1 MSDIIITPNRGS
13 SNAPTIQFSGS
24 VNASSSIRLE
34 VLPEGQVAFLGKSGS
49 LFSIADSMIGSL
61 MAVSD
66 ISGFPI
72 LEVFS
77 DDKVIM
83 GKYNTNTLVVTGS
96 RIGVGKSN
104 PSVAL
109 DVSGSMTVTGS
120 ALITGTLG
128 VTGTTTVSAVS
139 ATGVISTSA
148 TEALRINNDN
158 AYISFFN
165 TAGSTRTAYIQGA
178 SAGSFTFAAEN
189 GAAILLN
196 TNSSTRMY
204 INNSGNIGIGKTTP
218 NSVLDVNGNTIV
230 TGSLA
235 TTGAA
240 TFAGAV
246 TAPSLSSP
254 AATNLTLA
262 GGSTGASLVLGAT
275 TGGVTQFYNGG
286 AVQSMRIDQANRVII
301 GTGGVLQGDKME
313 IQGVDG
319 TAAQSIWR
327 FSADAAGPSLTLRK
341 SRGATIAAQGLVSS
355 GDTIGNLL
363 FMASD
368 GVASRNAAQIVAEV
382 DGTAAASSMP
392 GRLVFRTTPTGSVSL
407 ATAATLT
414 STGNLLIGTTDE
426 TGLTGAGGLK
436 INSSTAGS
444 SGAGALVVAGG
455 LSAAGASY
463 FGGAVTVG
471 GVISSTGKTTVTN
484 GNIRLSNAFYLSG
497 NLAAGTEITMI
508 GRRTDDKIAIDPD
521 GYGVVFGGGAA
532 TFAGTVTAGAVTAP
546 SLSSPAATNLT
557 LGTGTYGT
565 ALTVA
570 SATGNIGIGKTTPN
584 SVLDVNGNTIV
595 TGSATIT
602 TSLGVG
608 TAASGTAGEIRATNN
623 VTAYYSDD
631 RLKNNLGNIPDS
643 LNKVLSLNGFYF
655 EANETAQNLGYTK
668 QKEVGVSAQQVQ
680 AILPEII
687 APAPIDPI
695 YMTVRY
701 EKLIPLLI
709 EAIKEQ
715 NSMIVDLQQRINR
728 L

>member
-230 TGSLA
+230 TGSL
-235 TTGAA
+235 T
-240 TFAGAV
+240 
-246 TAPSLSSP
+246 
-254 AATNLTLA
+254 
-262 GGSTGASLVLGAT
+262 
-275 TGGVTQFYNGG
+275 
-286 AVQSMRIDQANRVII
+286 M
-301 GTGGVLQGDKME
+301 
-313 IQGVDG
+313 
-319 TAAQSIWR
+319 
-327 FSADAAGPSLTLRK
+327 
-341 SRGATIAAQGLVSS
+341 
-355 GDTIGNLL
+355 
-363 FMASD
+363 
-368 GVASRNAAQIVAEV
+368 
-382 DGTAAASSMP
+382 
-392 GRLVFRTTPTGSVSL
+392 
-407 ATAATLT
+407 
-414 STGNLLIGTTDE
+414 
-426 TGLTGAGGLK
+426 
-436 INSSTAGS
+436 
-444 SGAGALVVAGG
+444 SGAGAYSIYANGSYGVLMMYAGTNYG
-455 LSAAGASY
+455 TIAGTNSGMSVNSTQATDLNLGTAGSANVTIKY
-463 FGGAVTVG
+463 GGNVGIGKSTPSTPLDVYGNTTITGSLAVTG
-471 GVISSTGKTTVTN
+471 S
-484 GNIRLSNAFYLSG
+484 
-497 NLAAGTEITMI
+497 IT
-508 GRRTDDKIAIDPD
+508 
-521 GYGVVFGGGAA
+521 
-532 TFAGTVTAGAVTAP
+532 
-546 SLSSPAATNLT
+546 
-557 LGTGTYGT
+557 
-565 ALTVA
+565 
-570 SATGNIGIGKTTPN
+570 ATGNI
-584 SVLDVNGNTIV
+584 
-595 TGSATIT
+595 
-602 TSLGVG
+602 
-608 TAASGTAGEIRATNN
+608 
-623 VTAYYSDD
+623 TAYYSDD

-655 EANETAQNLGYTK
+655 EPNQTAIDFGYTK

-687 APAPIDPI
+687 APAPIDSK

-715 NSMIVDLQQRINR
+715 NSMIIDLQQRINR